1 MQNRIFVEQMHSYDY
16 DLSFMR
22 YFSVWHEELDHVK
35 QKYSRG
41 LELSKQ

>member
-22 YFSVWHEELDHVK
+22 YFSVLHGKLEHVK

>member
-1 MQNRIFVEQMHSYDY
+1 MQNCIFAEQMHSGGYV
-16 DLSFMR
+16 LSLMP
-22 YFSVWHEELDHVK
+22 YLSVLHGELEHVK